1 VSPGFPLRWGVAVAL
16 LVGLLLVPLLV
27 DNSYVRHL
35 FILAFIYAVLA
46 SNWDLSQGY
55 GGIFNFG
62 HLAFFGLGAYS
73 SGILVKQLEWN
84 PWLALAV
91 SGIVPVLAA
100 LLVGLPVVRLK
111 GIYVV
116 LVTFAFGQLCLQLIL
131 SQSSLTGGSQGLVSI
146 RGLELA
152 GYSFSGDGKLGYY
165 YVGLLL
171 LLLSTLYLR
180 GLVRSDFGLSIQAL
194 RDQEDYAIARGISLA
209 HTRLLT
215 LMASALFTG
224 IAGGFYAIYLGVVSP
239 DVFSF
244 TITSTVLG
252 MLLLGGLSTLYGPIM
267 ASFIITFG
275 SEALVSLGPVRF
287 LIIAGL
293 TILVLRLLPGG
304 LYSLFELVWRSPY
317 RLAADRSDK

>member
-1 VSPGFPLRWGVAVAL
+1 MRLRWAVGAVL
-16 LVGLLLVPLLV
+16 LLLLVPLAV

-46 SNWDLSQGY
+46 SNWDFSQGY

-62 HLAFFGLGAYS
+62 HLSFFGLGAYS
-73 SGILVKQLEWN
+73 SGILIKQLEWN
-84 PWLALAV
+84 PWLALLV
-91 SGIVPVLAA
+91 SGAVPVLAA

-131 SQSSLTGGSQGLVSI
+131 SQAGLTGGSQGLVSI
-146 RGLELA
+146 EGLWLGDYA
-152 GYSFSGDGKLGYY
+152 LSADGKLGYY
-165 YVGLLL
+165 YVGLGLL
-171 LLLSTLYLR
+171 ALSTLYLR
-180 GLVRSDFGLSIQAL
+180 WLVRSDFGLSVQAL
-194 RDQEDYAIARGISLA
+194 RDQEEYAAARGISLP

-215 LMASALFTG
+215 LMASSLFTG

-244 TITSTVLG
+244 AITSTVLG
-252 MLLLGGLSTLYGPIM
+252 MLLLGGLATIYGPIL
-267 ASFIITFG
+267 AAFIITFG
-275 SEALVSLGPVRF
+275 SEVLVSLGPVRF

-304 LYSLFELVWRSPY
+304 LYSVLELFQSRPGRSVPT
-317 RLAADRSDK
+317 RQGRPE

>member
-1 VSPGFPLRWGVAVAL
+1 MRLNRVLGLVAL
-16 LVGLLLVPLLV
+16 AGLLLVPLV
-27 DNSYVRHL
+27 ADNTYVRHL
-35 FILAFIYAVLA
+35 FILAFIYAILA
-46 SNWDLSQGY
+46 SNWDFSQGY

-73 SGILVKQLEWN
+73 SGILIKQFEWN
-84 PWLALAV
+84 PWLALLV
-91 SGIVPVLAA
+91 SGLVPVFAA

-131 SQSSLTGGSQGLVSI
+131 SQSNLTGGSQGLVSI
-146 RGLELA
+146 GGLVLA
-152 GYSFSGDGKLGYY
+152 GHSFATDSKLGYY
-165 YVGLLL
+165 YIGLVLLL
-171 LLLSTLYLR
+171 VSTLYLR
-180 GLVRSDFGLSIQAL
+180 WLVHSDFGLSVQAL
-194 RDQEDYAIARGISLA
+194 RDQEDYAMARGISLPY
-209 HTRLLT
+209 TRLFT

-224 IAGGFYAIYLGVVSP
+224 TAGGFYAIYLGVVSP

-252 MLLLGGLSTLYGPIM
+252 MLLLGGLSTLYGPIL
-267 ASFIITFG
+267 AAFIITFG
-275 SEALVSLGPVRF
+275 SEALVSLGVIRF

-304 LYSLFELVWRSPY
+304 LYSLFEALQPRARPK
-317 RLAADRSDK
+317 R